1 MYNLIDNELENTIV
15 LIDAMNRNWSIEIL
29 FLKNNHHMRYKYVV
43 PVFIDY
49 EKQIVQLQRFDERIF
64 DINIKDIVFCE
75 VMIWEY
81 IHLMILNIEIID
93 YITFL
98 TIILTI
104 TLKESLDNC
113 QERRKNKTS
122 ETAI

>member
-49 EKQIVQLQRFDERIF
+49 EKQIVQLQLFDERIF
-64 DINIKDIVFCE
+64 DINIEDIVFCE
-75 VMIWEY
+75 VMI
-81 IHLMILNIEIID
+81 
-93 YITFL
+93 
-98 TIILTI
+98 
-104 TLKESLDNC
+104 
-113 QERRKNKTS
+113 
-122 ETAI
+122 